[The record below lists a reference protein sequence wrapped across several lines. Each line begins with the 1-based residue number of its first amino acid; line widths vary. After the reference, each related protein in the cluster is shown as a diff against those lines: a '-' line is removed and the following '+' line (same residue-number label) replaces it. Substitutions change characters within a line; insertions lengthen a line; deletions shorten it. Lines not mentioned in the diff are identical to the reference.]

1 MGCICAWCD
10 RTIETLAGQPSQQP
24 ATNFGMCEDCLR
36 TQLDLLLV
44 PLAKRDL
51 KRAQRMHRSGHSLVD
66 IGRVLGVS
74 QPVVEAALGAA

>member
-1 MGCICAWCD
+1 
-10 RTIETLAGQPSQQP
+10 
-24 ATNFGMCEDCLR
+24 MCEDCLR

-74 QPVVEAALGAA
+74 QPVVEAALRAA